1 MKANKVNTYPE
12 IKDCSLL
19 SDNRTIAIV
28 EPNCSISWMC
38 APRADSAPIFAHL
51 VDTENESSK
60 AGVFAISDITG
71 DNPRQSYVGDT
82 MVLRSHFSSFH
93 VTDYLDVSRGR
104 TKHQAGRTDL
114 IRVIEGSG
122 VAKVVFAPRLNF
134 GRSLTK
140 LIPKDRGLIVKGGND
155 LMSLRSPKIFWDIKE
170 EDGSDTAVCEID
182 LDSMG
187 GRVKLELRCG
197 TANITADVISEP
209 ERRSAT
215 LLYWQKWVDK
225 LSIPKLATDEV
236 KRSAVTLKALCYR
249 PTGAILA
256 AATMSMPEEIGGSRN
271 WDYRYCWL
279 RDASLSARSLVR
291 VGSYSEAMSFLD
303 WLLDVVEMRD
313 GAENL
318 QPLYNVNGKHLAPE
332 AEITQLSG
340 FRGSSPVRINNGAD
354 SQVQL
359 DVFGPIVDLIHLLA
373 IRGEGLAT
381 KHWELVNQLVNA
393 VKLRWKEVDCG
404 IWEVRSAPRHYTY
417 TKLMCWV
424 AVERAI
430 ELADH
435 FTGEVDEEW
444 VVLKDEIAESINS
457 NSYKSE
463 MNAYTSAYDETDIDA
478 SVLALGLY
486 GFIQMDDPR
495 FVGTIKAV
503 EDHLLINNT
512 VFRYIL
518 DSGNEDGIE
527 GHEGGWNILT
537 LWLIKCYWASG
548 RLDDARKL
556 FQIVRK
562 NIGATG
568 LISEQV
574 DPITLESL
582 GNHPQAYSHLAYID
596 TVIAMAAGAD
606 LD

>member
-1 MKANKVNTYPE
+1 M
-12 IKDCSLL
+12 
-19 SDNRTIAIV
+19 
-28 EPNCSISWMC
+28 
-38 APRADSAPIFAHL
+38 
-51 VDTENESSK
+51 
-60 AGVFAISDITG
+60 
-71 DNPRQSYVGDT
+71 
-82 MVLRSHFSSFH
+82 
-93 VTDYLDVSRGR
+93 
-104 TKHQAGRTDL
+104 
-114 IRVIEGSG
+114 
-122 VAKVVFAPRLNF
+122 
-134 GRSLTK
+134 
-140 LIPKDRGLIVKGGND
+140 
-155 LMSLRSPKIFWDIKE
+155 
-170 EDGSDTAVCEID
+170 
-182 LDSMG
+182 
-187 GRVKLELRCG
+187 
-197 TANITADVISEP
+197 
-209 ERRSAT
+209 
-215 LLYWQKWVDK
+215 DK

-279 RDASLSARSLVR
+279 RDASLSAASLVR

-478 SVLALGLY
+478 SVLAL
-486 GFIQMDDPR
+486 
-495 FVGTIKAV
+495 
-503 EDHLLINNT
+503 
-512 VFRYIL
+512 
-518 DSGNEDGIE
+518 
-527 GHEGGWNILT
+527 
-537 LWLIKCYWASG
+537 
-548 RLDDARKL
+548 
-556 FQIVRK
+556 
-562 NIGATG
+562 
-568 LISEQV
+568 
-574 DPITLESL
+574 
-582 GNHPQAYSHLAYID
+582 
-596 TVIAMAAGAD
+596 
-606 LD
+606 

>member
-1 MKANKVNTYPE
+1 MNDYPE

-38 APRADSAPIFAHL
+38 APRVDSAPIFAHL
-51 VDTENESSK
+51 LDTENIPTK
-60 AGVFAISDITG
+60 AGIFQISEES
-71 DNPRQSYVGDT
+71 NESPRQSYVGDT
-82 MVLRSHFSSFH
+82 MVLRSHFSTFH

-140 LIPKDRGLIVKGGND
+140 LVPKDRGLIVKGGND
-155 LMSLRSPKIFWDIKE
+155 LMSLRSPKVFWEISE
-170 EDGSDTAVCEID
+170 EEGSDTATAIID
-182 LDSMG
+182 LDAMG

-197 TANITADVISEP
+197 TANITADMTSEP
-209 ERRSAT
+209 DRRSAT

-225 LSIPKLATDEV
+225 LSIPKLATEEV

-256 AATMSMPEEIGGSRN
+256 AATMSLPENIGGVRN

-279 RDASLSARSLVR
+279 RDGSLTAASLVR
-291 VGSYSEAMSFLD
+291 VGSHSEAMAFLD
-303 WLLDVVEMRD
+303 WLLDVVEMRG

-318 QPLYNVNGKHLAPE
+318 QPLYNVSGKHLAPE

-340 FRGSSPVRINNGAD
+340 YRGSQPVRINNGAD

-373 IRGEGLAT
+373 VRGEALAT
-381 KHWELVNQLVNA
+381 KHWELVNDLVHA
-393 VKLRWKEVDCG
+393 VNERWKEVDCG

-435 FTGEVDEEW
+435 FTGEVDPEW
-444 VVLKDEIAESINS
+444 IVLKDEIAASINE
-457 NSYKSE
+457 NSYKPE
-463 MNAYTSAYDETDIDA
+463 INAYTSAYDELDIDA
-478 SVLALGLY
+478 SVLAMGLY
-486 GFIQMDDPR
+486 GFVPMDDPR

-503 EDHLLINNT
+503 EDQLLIKNT
-512 VFRYIL
+512 VYRYL
-518 DSGNEDGIE
+518 TEKSEDGLE

-548 RLDDARKL
+548 RNDDARKL
-556 FQIVRK
+556 FQVVRK

-568 LISEQV
+568 LMAEQV
-574 DPITLESL
+574 DPDTLESL

-596 TVIAMAAGAD
+596 AVIAMADGAD
-606 LD
+606 VD

>member
-1 MKANKVNTYPE
+1 MNEFPE

-28 EPNCSISWMC
+28 EPDCSISWMC
-38 APRADSAPIFAHL
+38 APRVDSAPIFAHL
-51 VDTENESSK
+51 LDTENEATK
-60 AGVFAISDITG
+60 AGIFQISEESG
-71 DNPRQSYVGDT
+71 ASPRQSYVGDT
-82 MVLRSHFSSFH
+82 MVLRSHFSTFH

-114 IRVIEGSG
+114 IRVVEGSG

-140 LIPKDRGLIVKGGND
+140 LVTKDRGLIVKGGND
-155 LMSLRSPKIFWDIKE
+155 LMSLRSPKIFWEITE
-170 EDGSDTAVCEID
+170 EEGSDTATAIID

-197 TANITADVISEP
+197 TANITADVTSEP
-209 ERRSAT
+209 DRRSAT

-225 LSIPKLATDEV
+225 LSIPKLATEEV

-256 AATMSMPEEIGGSRN
+256 AATMSLPENIGGERN

-279 RDASLSARSLVR
+279 RDGSLTAASLVR
-291 VGSYSEAMSFLD
+291 VGSHSEAMAFLD
-303 WLLDVVEMRD
+303 WLLDVVEMRG

-318 QPLYNVNGKHLAPE
+318 QPLYNVSGKHLAPE

-340 FRGSSPVRINNGAD
+340 YRGSRPVRINNGAD

-373 IRGEGLAT
+373 VRGEALAT
-381 KHWELVNQLVNA
+381 KHWELVNELVYA

-404 IWEVRSAPRHYTY
+404 IWEIRSAPRHYTY

-435 FTGEVDEEW
+435 FTGEVDPEW
-444 VVLKDEIAESINS
+444 IVLKDEIAASINE
-457 NSYKSE
+457 NSYKPE
-463 MNAYTSAYDETDIDA
+463 INAYTSAYDELDIDA
-478 SVLALGLY
+478 SVLAMGLY
-486 GFIQMDDPR
+486 GFVAMDDPR

-503 EDHLLINNT
+503 EDQLLIKNT
-512 VFRYIL
+512 VYRYL
-518 DSGNEDGIE
+518 TEKGEDGLE

-548 RLDDARKL
+548 RNDDARKL
-556 FQIVRK
+556 FQVVRK

-568 LISEQV
+568 LMAEQV
-574 DPITLESL
+574 DPDTLESL

-596 TVIAMAAGAD
+596 AVIAMADGAD
-606 LD
+606 VD